1 MDKSLKEIIEEFKSY
16 RIEKPPLEIIE
27 HYKRDLQAIQDS
39 MEIIQGRWKMSIIAL
54 LCNGEFRYSELEKGL
69 PKITP
74 RMLSKE
80 LRALEINGLILRTV
94 YDSLPLK
101 VTYKLA
107 DYGYTLIP
115 LIIELTNCDILYGQD
130 KSKCA
135 SHIGNKRL
143 QAVLDTYAARYYN
156 LLSTF
161 SKQT

>member
-1 MDKSLKEIIEEFKSY
+1 MDKSLKERIEEFKSY
-16 RIEKPPLEIIE
+16 RIEKPPSEIIE

-54 LCNGEFRYSELEKGL
+54 LCNGKFRYSELEKGL

-107 DYGYTLIP
+107 DNGYTLVP
-115 LIIELTNCDILYGQD
+115 LIIELTNWGKQHREKI
-130 KSKCA
+130 KTSK
-135 SHIGNKRL
+135 L
-143 QAVLDTYAARYYN
+143 
-156 LLSTF
+156 
-161 SKQT
+161 